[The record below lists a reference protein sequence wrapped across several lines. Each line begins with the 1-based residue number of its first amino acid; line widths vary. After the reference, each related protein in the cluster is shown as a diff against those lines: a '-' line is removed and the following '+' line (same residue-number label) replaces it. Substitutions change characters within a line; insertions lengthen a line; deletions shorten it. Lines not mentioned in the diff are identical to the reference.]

1 MPTTTDVPWREL
13 HGNLRL
19 FVGRRVRNPAD
30 VDDLVQRVLLQI
42 VQGLGSLRDSE
53 RLHAW
58 VYRSARNVIADYYR
72 SPATRREVLSGDAEE
87 TAGTVSTAVPV
98 DDEHEALAELTECLA
113 PMLRRL
119 SPGQREAIVLTELE
133 GLTQA
138 DAAARVGVS
147 VSGMKSRVQR
157 GRRELR
163 AILDA
168 CCRIDL
174 DVRGGVVDYAPRQ
187 ADACG
192 GCGSCD

>member
-1 MPTTTDVPWREL
+1 MLRDVGRTRDVWVPACRSSERGLVTVMPTPTDVPWREL

-87 TAGTVSTAVPV
+87 TAGTVSAEAPV
-98 DDEHEALAELTECLA
+98 DDE
-113 PMLRRL
+113 
-119 SPGQREAIVLTELE
+119 
-133 GLTQA
+133 
-138 DAAARVGVS
+138 
-147 VSGMKSRVQR
+147 
-157 GRRELR
+157 
-163 AILDA
+163 
-168 CCRIDL
+168 
-174 DVRGGVVDYAPRQ
+174 
-187 ADACG
+187 
-192 GCGSCD
+192 